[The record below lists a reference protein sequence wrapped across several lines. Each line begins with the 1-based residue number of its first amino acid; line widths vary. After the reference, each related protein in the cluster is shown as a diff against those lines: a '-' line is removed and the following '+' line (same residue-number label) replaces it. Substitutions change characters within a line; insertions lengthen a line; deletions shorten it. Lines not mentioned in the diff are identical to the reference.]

1 MRGDL
6 PFSVGIVESIFIQR
20 WETNPFIHSRGF
32 FLSRASLPTYS
43 LSLFTIP
50 SSVAARIKK
59 IKRDF
64 LWEGRKE
71 EGGLGLRPVKLM
83 NQALLGKWLWIF

>member
-1 MRGDL
+1 L
-6 PFSVGIVESIFIQR
+6 KVSFSKGEKL
-20 WETNPFIHSRGF
+20 TLLHTRGF

-50 SSVAARIKK
+50 SSVAARIEK

-71 EGGLGLRPVKLM
+71 EGVWVSGL
-83 NQALLGKWLWIF
+83 